1 MKRFKVGDHVRGAAG
16 SQGKY
21 TQHGELLE
29 AVVTDLNPDGDI
41 RIRVIKHAK
50 FDAGMMPEF
59 EVTAGEIELIEKGS
73 ETHESED
80 QTNSILR
87 KLPESRPDRRR

>member
-1 MKRFKVGDHVRGAAG
+1 MKRFKVGDRVRGTAG
-16 SQGKY
+16 STNMFTGPD
-21 TQHGELLE
+21 LID

-41 RIRVIKHAK
+41 RIRVIRHAK
-50 FDAGMMPEF
+50 FDAGTMPEF
-59 EVTAGEIELIEKGS
+59 EVSAGEIELIEKGS

>member
-1 MKRFKVGDHVRGAAG
+1 MNHFKPGDHVRGAAG

-21 TQHGELLE
+21 TQPGELLE

-50 FDAGMMPEF
+50 FDAGTMPEF
-59 EVTAGEIELIEKGS
+59 EVAVGEIELIEEGG
-73 ETHESED
+73 
-80 QTNSILR
+80 
-87 KLPESRPDRRR
+87 